1 MEFASEYVPH
11 RRVSG
16 ASRGSRGRLRTAALL
31 LAAMLLVVSL
41 GVLVVHDDRIAL
53 GLAALLLLV
62 GVFAA
67 DPILLVV
74 IALPGIFL
82 LQRVGGG
89 GANLSVADLLV
100 FLGAM
105 VGLLHVR
112 WQEAPH
118 LRQFLLGV
126 IIYEAVLII
135 VVAAHPNRYDIV
147 EWFHRLSYVGGSV
160 LVGWVIA
167 RSGRARQALWLYFVA
182 AAVIAAITLE
192 HAITLHFHPAQW
204 GLYQKNAIGAM
215 MWVVIVVAQL
225 NPPWAELRPWQSRWV
240 KYLCMAALLAS
251 QSRQSWIVLIGV
263 LVLAYLLRPDI
274 RRRAKLMLLGL
285 VPLALL
291 TYYTFA
297 RGFKD
302 NPKFNSVATRLDQYR
317 GDIAV
322 WHLSPLLGVGMR
334 FYNLPRYAVA
344 GGAPPSVIM
353 ENLASTG
360 VVGSIAFVVLV
371 VLTVRAVLKLP
382 LEYRTL
388 GLVVLTGHY
397 VEGLFDI
404 FWIGAY
410 AAAAFIIVGMVI
422 GISDRAVSQ
431 QPEGTSSTDVV
442 SSLVLVAS
450 GSGSGLPSV
459 APHGGG

>member
-1 MEFASEYVPH
+1 MGSISEYLPH
-11 RRVSG
+11 RRASG
-16 ASRGSRGRLRTAALL
+16 ASRGARDRLRAAALV
-31 LAAMLLVVSL
+31 LAAVLLVGSL

-53 GLAALLLLV
+53 ALAALLLLV

-89 GANLSVADLLV
+89 GVNLSAADLLV

-112 WQEAPH
+112 WREAPH

-126 IIYEAVLII
+126 IIYEAVLI
-135 VVAAHPNRYDIV
+135 VVVGAHPNRYDIL

-167 RSGRARQALWLYFVA
+167 RSGRVRQAFWLYFAA
-182 AAVIAAITLE
+182 AAVIATITLE

-215 MWVVIVVAQL
+215 MWVVVVVAQL
-225 NPPWAELRPWQSRWV
+225 NPPWAGLRPWQSRWV
-240 KYLCMAALLAS
+240 KYLCVAALLAS
-251 QSRQSWIVLIGV
+251 QSRQSWVVLIGV
-263 LVLAYLLRPDI
+263 LLLAYLLRPDM

-285 VPLALL
+285 VPLAVL

-297 RGFKD
+297 RAFKD
-302 NPKFNSVATRLDQYR
+302 NPKFNSVAIRLDQYR
-317 GDIAV
+317 GDIAI

-334 FYNLPRYAVA
+334 FYNLPQYAVA
-344 GGAPPSVIM
+344 GGVPPSVIM

-371 VLTVRAVLKLP
+371 VLTIRAVLKLP

-404 FWIGAY
+404 FWVGAY
-410 AAAAFIIVGMVI
+410 AAAAFIIVGLVI
-422 GISDRAVSQ
+422 GICDRAVSQ
-431 QPEGTSSTDVV
+431 QCESTLSRDMA
-442 SSLVLVAS
+442 SSLALVANGT
-450 GSGSGLPSV
+450 GSGFPPS
-459 APHGGG
+459 APPGRG